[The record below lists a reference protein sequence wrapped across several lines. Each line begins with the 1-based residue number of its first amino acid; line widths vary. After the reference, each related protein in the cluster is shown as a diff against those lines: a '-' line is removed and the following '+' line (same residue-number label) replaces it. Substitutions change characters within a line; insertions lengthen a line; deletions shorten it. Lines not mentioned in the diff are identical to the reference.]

1 MFFFLLRFVR
11 LLKYSLYH
19 VQCINSITHTYI
31 LCWIETLKWFRAY
44 KCFVCMRI
52 MQIYY
57 RLTNFRKYLC
67 FAHRFYKHSSWRYPY
82 LTIIFRLFH
91 FPDLFFLHFY
101 TKLFFLFSC
110 NFIVFYNEMIFD
122 IEVRR
127 YIYVYENYCYSSIIL
142 CLT

>member
-1 MFFFLLRFVR
+1 MFFSAICSASKIFFISRAMHKLHTL
-11 LLKYSLYH
+11 
-19 VQCINSITHTYI
+19 TYI
-31 LCWIETLKWFRAY
+31 HIVCWIETLKWFRAY

-57 RLTNFRKYLC
+57 RLTNFREYLC

-82 LTIIFRLFH
+82 LTIIFRLFY
-91 FPDLFFLHFY
+91 FFFTLLHK
-101 TKLFFLFSC
+101 TFFLFSC